1 MSVKSPSAAG
11 VINAADAPEID
22 PITLEVV
29 RSGLDSLADQM
40 ALTVSHTAYSGIVRD
55 VLDFSTA
62 FCDVT
67 GEMIAQGLTLV
78 CHLGSFPAAVK
89 SVLTKFSGCIHPG
102 DIYIMNDPYSSGGIH
117 LPDIFIIK
125 PVFVADRLEGFV
137 GAVAHQIDVGGAV
150 PGSQC
155 TGATEIFQEGLMI
168 PTMKLY
174 ERGEANEAVFDF
186 LRTNVRIP
194 YKVLGDVR
202 AEIAAVNVGER
213 EYKVLAGRYGPDV
226 VRRCTRSLLDLSER
240 IARSDIREMP
250 DGVYSHTSYID
261 GDAVLDEP
269 VVIKAEVTIEGDEIT
284 IDLTESSPQVAAGVN
299 SPIAFTESTARGAV
313 RTLLSADVP
322 NAAGYF
328 RAIHVLTKAE
338 TVVHPVLPAACAV
351 RGITGARIMDCVL
364 GALAQAVP
372 ERVPADGEGGNTCI
386 CIGGEAAPGDER
398 FIYADAFA
406 GARGGAPWGDGVEGM
421 PHSYANIA
429 NTPVELIEHDHPL
442 RVERYAIIPD
452 SAGAGMHRGALSQV
466 RSIRMLAQ
474 AGTMEIR
481 SDKRTHL
488 PYGLQ
493 GGSPGTPSVNI
504 LHRDG
509 AEIVLPTLV
518 SKQILR
524 KDDVVVQVLAG
535 GGGWGDPLDR
545 DVAAVE
551 RDVQQDKITP
561 AKASADYGVVVDQET
576 GEADGEA
583 TAHLRARLR
592 TERQRGAGEPG
603 GV

>member
-202 AEIAAVNVGER
+202 AEIAAVNVGSASTR
-213 EYKVLAGRYGPDV
+213 CWPGATGP
-226 VRRCTRSLLDLSER
+226 
-240 IARSDIREMP
+240 M
-250 DGVYSHTSYID
+250 
-261 GDAVLDEP
+261 
-269 VVIKAEVTIEGDEIT
+269 
-284 IDLTESSPQVAAGVN
+284 SS
-299 SPIAFTESTARGAV
+299 
-313 RTLLSADVP
+313 
-322 NAAGYF
+322 
-328 RAIHVLTKAE
+328 
-338 TVVHPVLPAACAV
+338 
-351 RGITGARIMDCVL
+351 
-364 GALAQAVP
+364 
-372 ERVPADGEGGNTCI
+372 
-386 CIGGEAAPGDER
+386 
-398 FIYADAFA
+398 A
-406 GARGGAPWGDGVEGM
+406 GAR
-421 PHSYANIA
+421 
-429 NTPVELIEHDHPL
+429 
-442 RVERYAIIPD
+442 
-452 SAGAGMHRGALSQV
+452 
-466 RSIRMLAQ
+466 
-474 AGTMEIR
+474 
-481 SDKRTHL
+481 
-488 PYGLQ
+488 
-493 GGSPGTPSVNI
+493 
-504 LHRDG
+504 
-509 AEIVLPTLV
+509 
-518 SKQILR
+518 
-524 KDDVVVQVLAG
+524 
-535 GGGWGDPLDR
+535 
-545 DVAAVE
+545 AACW
-551 RDVQQDKITP
+551 T
-561 AKASADYGVVVDQET
+561 
-576 GEADGEA
+576 
-583 TAHLRARLR
+583 
-592 TERQRGAGEPG
+592 
-603 GV
+603 

>member
-406 GARGGAPWGDGVEGM
+406 GARG
-421 PHSYANIA
+421 
-429 NTPVELIEHDHPL
+429 EHRGGRRRGNAALVRQH
-442 RVERYAIIPD
+442 RQH
-452 SAGAGMHRGALSQV
+452 AGRAHRARPPAARGALRHHPRLRRSRYASWGPLPGPFHPDARPGRHHGDSLGQADASPV
-466 RSIRMLAQ
+466 RAARRVA
-474 AGTMEIR
+474 R
-481 SDKRTHL
+481 H
-488 PYGLQ
+488 
-493 GGSPGTPSVNI
+493 PSVNI